1 MGDVLPRPWP
11 IMKPIVFL
19 FGLLLATG
27 HVYAQTWCALNETPL
42 LNGNVGVV
50 KDGQFTAR
58 GVLSLCAKPA
68 KPPYSEL
75 SYRYGS
81 KTLDLSFSAPTDGHF
96 DLESQPIMPR
106 ASVDALYFRRGEFT
120 YAITDCNGMHCGT
133 RGLELMVFR
142 GKKPIAVLLPEPEKF
157 ERNLDFLDDIK
168 GPVVKTAKSGLDF
181 DER

>member
-1 MGDVLPRPWP
+1 MDDVLLWPSP
-11 IMKPIVFL
+11 IMKPIAF
-19 FGLLLATG
+19 FFALLLATG
-27 HVYAQTWCALNETPL
+27 HVYAQTWCALDETPL
-42 LNGNVGVV
+42 MNGNVGVV

-68 KPPYSEL
+68 KVPYREL
-75 SYRYGS
+75 TYRYGS
-81 KTLDLSFSAPTDGHF
+81 KKLDLSYSAPTDGQFH
-96 DLESQPIMPR
+96 LESQPIMPR
-106 ASVDALYFRRGEFT
+106 ASVDALYFRQGEIT

-142 GKKPIAVLLPEPEKF
+142 GKKTIAVLLPEPEKF

-168 GPVVKTAKSGLDF
+168 GPVVHTAKSGLNF